1 MNLLTRTAACAP
13 LLLIACNLGWAGNT
27 IAGKLAVGHISPMLL
42 TLMRWAL
49 VALLLGVLMPR
60 PIISQCALFRRHF
73 SWLLLLGA
81 GISLFNGLFYWAAY
95 YTSAINLSIIQSTIP
110 AYILLGAFLAFGERV
125 NRYAMGGLLL
135 TLAGALVVISQGEWQ
150 TLAAL
155 TFNPG
160 DLLMLTGCLFYA
172 VYTLG
177 IRRRPAIGTFLMMWF
192 ISVAACLMTL
202 PLVLIEAAAG
212 TLQLP
217 SDEVWLPLAY
227 IVIVPSLLSQVFF
240 MRGVDLIGPAR
251 AGLYVNLIPIFSALL
266 GVVLL
271 NESLQLYH
279 LISLA
284 LVFSG
289 IGLFDK
295 NKRPAA

>member
-1 MNLLTRTAACAP
+1 
-13 LLLIACNLGWAGNT
+13 
-27 IAGKLAVGHISPMLL
+27 
-42 TLMRWAL
+42 
-49 VALLLGVLMPR
+49 
-60 PIISQCALFRRHF
+60 
-73 SWLLLLGA
+73 
-81 GISLFNGLFYWAAY
+81 
-95 YTSAINLSIIQSTIP
+95 
-110 AYILLGAFLAFGERV
+110 
-125 NRYAMGGLLL
+125 MGGLLL

-240 MRGVDLIGPAR
+240 MRGVDLIGPGAR
-251 AGLYVNLIPIFSALL
+251 RSLCQSHPDFF
-266 GVVLL
+266 GVIRRCPA
-271 NESLQLYH
+271 ER
-279 LISLA
+279 
-284 LVFSG
+284 
-289 IGLFDK
+289 K
-295 NKRPAA
+295 PAAVPFDFTGARVQRDWLI